1 MIGSGLKKLAQENG
15 MKVAKGVAYG
25 NLQGFAATM
34 SEGSGYK
41 QIFFSTKFTDFVQQE
56 QLLNAVNQVNIQ
68 RTYRVQSLNVAPN
81 GIRVVFMDNPGTM
94 KKINE
99 FLTWFIP
106 LLRQYGATPVNI
118 CTECG
123 CDVSNGRWLMVDGV
137 AYHMHDA
144 CAEKTKR
151 EIVGAEQ
158 VEKEQRT
165 GSYTMGILG
174 AFLGAA
180 IGAVVWALVLNM
192 GYVASLVGLLI
203 GWLAEKGYTLLKGKQ
218 GKAKVAILILA
229 IIFGVVLGTFAA
241 DFITLAGMINGGE
254 LVATYGDIPT
264 IIIYLLSVDS
274 EYLTGTLSNVGM
286 GLLFAGL
293 GVFALLKKT
302 NAEVSDTKIVDL
314 E

>member
-1 MIGSGLKKLAQENG
+1 

-41 QIFFSTKFTDFVQQE
+41 QIIFSTKFTDFAQQE

-174 AFLGAA
+174 AFIGAA
-180 IGAVVWALVLNM
+180 IGAIVWALVLNM

-264 IIIYLLSVDS
+264 IIIYLLSVDP